1 VSGIGITPLFPF
13 ELRSGVPY
21 YTQIYNGYRDAIISG
36 KLAPGQRLPSS
47 RTLAEELQV
56 SRFPVV
62 AAFEQLREDGYLVG
76 VVGSGTFI
84 RDPIPEDGQPIT
96 GSEPTPPRVIDAAQ
110 IPSTGDDR
118 RIDDKLGLFAVG
130 VPALDQFPRR
140 IFSRL
145 LRHHAVACP
154 AGLLGY
160 GDPAGYPPLRQA
172 IADYLRPVRAV
183 DCDADQVLVV
193 PGSQMGLVIS
203 ALALTTPESCVCIE
217 EPGYP
222 GLRHLLALAGVTAVP
237 VAVDDDGIDVAAIR
251 RIPFPVKAV
260 FVTPSH
266 QFPLGVSLEVVRRM
280 ELLSWAARHDV
291 WIVEND
297 HGSEFHYSSRP
308 LGALQG
314 MDADARVIYVG
325 TFSQALFP
333 ALRLGYMVVPRA
345 LSGELVRIRE
355 GLDICSPILH
365 QLALTDFLTQG
376 HFARHLHRMR
386 FVYRARRD
394 ALITAVR
401 DHAAD
406 VLTIGNVAAGMH
418 LVAALPSGVDDQEVV
433 RRAGE
438 NGMYPKALSACYA
451 TAESRTGLLLG
462 FGGSEEHAL
471 TDGVRVL
478 AEIIRGLPH
487 TRSRELSAVTIGRH

>member
-1 VSGIGITPLFPF
+1 MGPRASGIGITPLFPF

-36 KLAPGQRLPSS
+36 QLSPGQRLPSS
-47 RTLAEELQV
+47 RILAEELQV

-62 AAFEQLREDGYLVG
+62 AAFEQLREDGYLVC
-76 VVGSGTFI
+76 VVGSGTFV
-84 RDPIPEDGQPIT
+84 REPIPDDLRKPVTVG
-96 GSEPTPPRVIDAAQ
+96 EPPPRALNCTSPR
-110 IPSTGDDR
+110 PSVDDGPPAGD
-118 RIDDKLGLFAVG
+118 KPGLFAVG
-130 VPALDQFPRR
+130 VPALDRFPRR

-145 LRHHAVACP
+145 LRHHAVTHP
-154 AGLLGY
+154 AALLGY

-172 IADYLRPVRAV
+172 IADYLRTVRAV

-193 PGSQMGLVIS
+193 SGSQMGLVIS
-203 ALALTTPESCVCIE
+203 ALALTTPDSCVCIE

-222 GLRHLLALAGVTAVP
+222 GVRHMLALAGVTAVP

-251 RIPFPVKAV
+251 RIPFPIKAV

-266 QFPLGVSLEVVRRM
+266 QYPLGSSLEMVRRI

-291 WIVEND
+291 WVVEND
-297 HGSEFHYSSRP
+297 YDSEYQYSSRP

-314 MDADARVIYVG
+314 MDVSARVIYVG

-345 LSGELVRIRE
+345 LSARLVRIRE
-355 GLDICSPILH
+355 GLDICPPALY
-365 QLALTDFLTQG
+365 QLALTDFLQQG

-386 FVYRARRD
+386 FVYSTRRD

-401 DHAAD
+401 EHAAD
-406 VLTIGNVAAGMH
+406 VLTLADVSAGTH
-418 LVAALPSGVDDQEVV
+418 LVAALPTGVDDREVV
-433 RRAGE
+433 RRAAE
-438 NGMYPKALSACYA
+438 HGMYPKALSACYA
-451 TAESRTGLLLG
+451 GPGSRTGLLLG
-462 FGGSEEHAL
+462 FGGSDECAL
-471 TDGVRVL
+471 TRGVSVL
-478 AEIIRGLPH
+478 AEIIRGLQR
-487 TRSRELSAVTIGRH
+487 TSAA